1 MGMHPFYKSQ
11 TKYTTR
17 KVILKILIQTIEI
30 KKAPWLVVPWGFHIN
45 SNHLFWILKSDS
57 IFNTFII
64 QSNIL

>member
-30 KKAPWLVVPWGFHIN
+30 KKAPWQGSLGAFCWK
-45 SNHLFWILKSDS
+45 L
-57 IFNTFII
+57 
-64 QSNIL
+64 